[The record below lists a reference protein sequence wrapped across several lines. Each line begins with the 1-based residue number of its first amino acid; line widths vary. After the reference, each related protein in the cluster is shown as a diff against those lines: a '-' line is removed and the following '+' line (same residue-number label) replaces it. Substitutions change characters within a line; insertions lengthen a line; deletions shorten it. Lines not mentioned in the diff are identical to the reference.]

1 MAKKE
6 SKSKT
11 KSNAK
16 SNAKTNSKSNAKSK
30 SKGSKGSKSPRGSYN
45 AEELKMIKSPLTEAF
60 NNRDL
65 VAKSVGNTIRNL
77 LIFNVIVGIVIL
89 VINVYAI
96 LWIHKL
102 DTINCACS
110 ESYMR
115 TYIKYYLYAFIA
127 FICIDILMSLYILT
141 SNTSILDLAN
151 NTLYNIYR
159 NIRAVFSI
167 FTIVNIVIVIIFI
180 NKLKEINCVCSED
193 IVREV
198 YWIYNIVLAC
208 YLLIAFLIIIVA
220 VIMMMF
226 SGMSAR

>member
-6 SKSKT
+6 SKSKAKT
-11 KSNAK
+11 KSNKRNKK
-16 SNAKTNSKSNAKSK
+16 SSN
-30 SKGSKGSKSPRGSYN
+30 KGSRGSNN

-60 NNRDL
+60 NNREL
-65 VAKSVGNTIRNL
+65 IVKSAGNTIRNF
-77 LIFNVIVGIVIL
+77 LILNVIIGIVIL

-115 TYIKYYLYAFIA
+115 TYIKYYLYVFIP
-127 FICIDILMSLYILT
+127 FICIDILMSLYLLT

-159 NIRAVFSI
+159 NMRVVFSI

-208 YLLIAFLIIIVA
+208 YLLIAFLIIIVS
-220 VIMMMF
+220 VIMMFINSSSMR
-226 SGMSAR
+226 SS

>member
-11 KSNAK
+11 KSNTNKRNKK
-16 SNAKTNSKSNAKSK
+16 SSN
-30 SKGSKGSKSPRGSYN
+30 KGSRGSNN

-60 NNRDL
+60 NNREL
-65 VAKSVGNTIRNL
+65 IVKSVGNTIRNF
-77 LIFNVIVGIVIL
+77 LILNVIIGIVIL

-115 TYIKYYLYAFIA
+115 TYIKYYLYVSIP
-127 FICIDILMSLYILT
+127 FICIDILMSLYLLT

-167 FTIVNIVIVIIFI
+167 FTIVNMVIVIIFI
-180 NKLKEINCVCSED
+180 NKLKEINCECSED

-208 YLLIAFLIIIVA
+208 YLLIAFLIIIVS
-220 VIMMMF
+220 VIMMFINSSSMR
-226 SGMSAR
+226 SS

>member
-6 SKSKT
+6 SKSNPKN
-11 KSNAK
+11 K
-16 SNAKTNSKSNAKSK
+16 AKSK
-30 SKGSKGSKSPRGSYN
+30 SNTKKSSRGSKSPRGSNN

-60 NNRDL
+60 NNREL
-65 VAKSVGNTIRNL
+65 ITKSVGNTIRNF
-77 LIFNVIVGIVIL
+77 LILNVIIGIVIL
-89 VINVYAI
+89 IINVYAI

-115 TYIKYYLYAFIA
+115 TYIKYYLYVFIP

-141 SNTSILDLAN
+141 SNTSILELAN

-159 NIRAVFSI
+159 NMRAVFSI
-167 FTIVNIVIVIIFI
+167 FSIVNIIIVIIFI
-180 NKLKEINCVCSED
+180 NKLKEINCECSED

-208 YLLIAFLIIIVA
+208 YLLIAFLIIIVGL
-220 VIMMMF
+220 IMIFINTSSM
-226 SGMSAR
+226 RP

>member
-6 SKSKT
+6 SKSKS
-11 KSNAK
+11 K
-16 SNAKTNSKSNAKSK
+16 SKSNTK
-30 SKGSKGSKSPRGSYN
+30 KGSRRSNN

-159 NIRAVFSI
+159 NMRAVFSI

>member
-11 KSNAK
+11 KSNTNKRNKK
-16 SNAKTNSKSNAKSK
+16 SSN
-30 SKGSKGSKSPRGSYN
+30 KGSRVSNN

-60 NNRDL
+60 NNREL
-65 VAKSVGNTIRNL
+65 IVKSAGNTIRNF
-77 LIFNVIVGIVIL
+77 LILNVIIGIVIL

-115 TYIKYYLYAFIA
+115 TYIKYYLYVFIP
-127 FICIDILMSLYILT
+127 FICIDILMSLYLLT

-159 NIRAVFSI
+159 NMRVVFSI

-208 YLLIAFLIIIVA
+208 YLLIAFLIIIVS
-220 VIMMMF
+220 VIMMFINSSSMR
-226 SGMSAR
+226 SS

>member
-11 KSNAK
+11 KSNTNKRNKK
-16 SNAKTNSKSNAKSK
+16 SSN
-30 SKGSKGSKSPRGSYN
+30 KGSRGSNN

-60 NNRDL
+60 NNREL
-65 VAKSVGNTIRNL
+65 IVKSAGNTIRNF
-77 LIFNVIVGIVIL
+77 LILNVIIGIVIL

-115 TYIKYYLYAFIA
+115 TYIKYYLYVFIP
-127 FICIDILMSLYILT
+127 FICIDILMSLYLLT

-159 NIRAVFSI
+159 NIRSVFSI

-208 YLLIAFLIIIVA
+208 YLLIAFLIIIVS
-220 VIMMMF
+220 VIMMFINSSSMR
-226 SGMSAR
+226 SS

>member
-1 MAKKE
+1 M
-6 SKSKT
+6 
-11 KSNAK
+11 
-16 SNAKTNSKSNAKSK
+16 
-30 SKGSKGSKSPRGSYN
+30 
-45 AEELKMIKSPLTEAF
+45 LKSPLTEAF
-60 NNRDL
+60 NNREL
-65 VAKSVGNTIRNL
+65 VAKSVGNTIRNFL
-77 LIFNVIVGIVIL
+77 MLNVIIGIVIL

-115 TYIKYYLYAFIA
+115 TYIKYYLYVFIP

-208 YLLIAFLIIIVA
+208 YLCIAFLIIIVA
-220 VIMMMF
+220 VIMMFMNT
-226 SGMSAR
+226 SSMRQ

>member
-6 SKSKT
+6 SKSKS
-11 KSNAK
+11 K
-16 SNAKTNSKSNAKSK
+16 SKSNTK
-30 SKGSKGSKSPRGSYN
+30 KGSRGSNN
-45 AEELKMIKSPLTEAF
+45 AEELKMLKSPLTEAF
-60 NNRDL
+60 NNREL
-65 VAKSVGNTIRNL
+65 VAKSVGNTIRNFL
-77 LIFNVIVGIVIL
+77 MLNVIIGIVIL

-115 TYIKYYLYAFIA
+115 TYIKYYLYVFIP

-208 YLLIAFLIIIVA
+208 YLLIALLIIIVA
-220 VIMMMF
+220 VIMMFMNT
-226 SGMSAR
+226 SSMRQ

>member
-6 SKSKT
+6 SKSKS
-11 KSNAK
+11 K
-16 SNAKTNSKSNAKSK
+16 SKSNTK
-30 SKGSKGSKSPRGSYN
+30 KGSRRSNN
-45 AEELKMIKSPLTEAF
+45 ADELKMLKSPLTEAF
-60 NNRDL
+60 NNREL
-65 VAKSVGNTIRNL
+65 VAKSVGNTIRNFL
-77 LIFNVIVGIVIL
+77 MLNVIIGIVIL

-115 TYIKYYLYAFIA
+115 TYIKYYLYVFIP

-208 YLLIAFLIIIVA
+208 YLLIAFLIIIVS
-220 VIMMMF
+220 VIMMFINSSSMR
-226 SGMSAR
+226 SS

>member
-11 KSNAK
+11 KSNTNKRNKK
-16 SNAKTNSKSNAKSK
+16 SSN
-30 SKGSKGSKSPRGSYN
+30 KGSRGSNN

-60 NNRDL
+60 NNREL
-65 VAKSVGNTIRNL
+65 IVKSAGNTIRNF
-77 LIFNVIVGIVIL
+77 LILNVIIGIVIL

-115 TYIKYYLYAFIA
+115 TYIKYYLYVFIP
-127 FICIDILMSLYILT
+127 FICIDILMSLYLLT

>member
-6 SKSKT
+6 SKSKAKT
-11 KSNAK
+11 KSNKRNKK
-16 SNAKTNSKSNAKSK
+16 SSN
-30 SKGSKGSKSPRGSYN
+30 KGSRGSNN

-60 NNRDL
+60 NNREL
-65 VAKSVGNTIRNL
+65 IAKNVGNTIRNF
-77 LIFNVIVGIVIL
+77 LILNVIIGIVIL

-115 TYIKYYLYAFIA
+115 TYIKYYLYVSIP
-127 FICIDILMSLYILT
+127 FICIDILMSLYLLT

-159 NIRAVFSI
+159 NMRVVFSI

-208 YLLIAFLIIIVA
+208 YLLIAFLIIIVS
-220 VIMMMF
+220 VIMMFINSSSMR
-226 SGMSAR
+226 SS

>member
-6 SKSKT
+6 STSKAKT
-11 KSNAK
+11 KSNKRNKK
-16 SNAKTNSKSNAKSK
+16 SSN
-30 SKGSKGSKSPRGSYN
+30 KGSRGSNN

-60 NNRDL
+60 NNREL
-65 VAKSVGNTIRNL
+65 IVKSVGNTIRNF
-77 LIFNVIVGIVIL
+77 LILNVIIGIVIL

-115 TYIKYYLYAFIA
+115 TYIKYYLYVSIP
-127 FICIDILMSLYILT
+127 FICIDILMSLYLLT

-159 NIRAVFSI
+159 NMRVVFSI

-180 NKLKEINCVCSED
+180 NKLKEINCECSED

-208 YLLIAFLIIIVA
+208 YLLIAFLIIIVS
-220 VIMMMF
+220 VIMMFINSSSMR
-226 SGMSAR
+226 SS

>member
-11 KSNAK
+11 KSNTNKRNKK
-16 SNAKTNSKSNAKSK
+16 SSN
-30 SKGSKGSKSPRGSYN
+30 KGSRGSNN

-60 NNRDL
+60 NNREL
-65 VAKSVGNTIRNL
+65 IVKSAGNTIRNF
-77 LIFNVIVGIVIL
+77 LILNVIIGIVIL

-115 TYIKYYLYAFIA
+115 TYIKYYLYVFIP
-127 FICIDILMSLYILT
+127 FICIDILMSLYLLT

-159 NIRAVFSI
+159 NMRVVFSI

-208 YLLIAFLIIIVA
+208 YLLIAFLIIIVS
-220 VIMMMF
+220 VIMMFINSSSMR
-226 SGMSAR
+226 SS

>member
-6 SKSKT
+6 SKSKS
-11 KSNAK
+11 K
-16 SNAKTNSKSNAKSK
+16 SKSNAK
-30 SKGSKGSKSPRGSYN
+30 KGSRGSNN
-45 AEELKMIKSPLTEAF
+45 AEELKMLKSPLTEAF
-60 NNRDL
+60 NNREL
-65 VAKSVGNTIRNL
+65 VAKSVGNTIRNFL
-77 LIFNVIVGIVIL
+77 MLNVIIGIVIL

-115 TYIKYYLYAFIA
+115 TYIKYYLYVFIP

-208 YLLIAFLIIIVA
+208 YLCIAFLIIIVA
-220 VIMMMF
+220 VIMMFMNT
-226 SGMSAR
+226 SSMRLSRA

>member
-11 KSNAK
+11 KSNTNKRNKK
-16 SNAKTNSKSNAKSK
+16 SSN
-30 SKGSKGSKSPRGSYN
+30 KGSRGSNN

-60 NNRDL
+60 NNREL
-65 VAKSVGNTIRNL
+65 IAKSVGNTIRNF
-77 LIFNVIVGIVIL
+77 LILNVIIGIVIL

-115 TYIKYYLYAFIA
+115 TYIKYYLYVFIP
-127 FICIDILMSLYILT
+127 FICIDILMSLYLLT

-159 NIRAVFSI
+159 NMRAVFSI

-208 YLLIAFLIIIVA
+208 YLLIAFLVIIVS
-220 VIMMMF
+220 VIMMFINSSSMR
-226 SGMSAR
+226 SS